1 VGSLD
6 SRIQRLEELYGLDED
21 PQEKARMQHRR
32 AELRAKLDGIA
43 AREGLDT
50 EEEEMDPRRR
60 KAIEDLNE
68 SFKRRREQRGALELR
83 TETRAR
89 GGRGRRP
96 YPAARRLRKN
106 LRPAAR
112 HGADVS
118 RSARRRARP

>member
-21 PQEKARMQHRR
+21 PQEKARMKDRR

-68 SFKRRREQRGALELR
+68 SFKRRREQRGA
-83 TETRAR
+83 
-89 GGRGRRP
+89 
-96 YPAARRLRKN
+96 
-106 LRPAAR
+106 
-112 HGADVS
+112 
-118 RSARRRARP
+118 